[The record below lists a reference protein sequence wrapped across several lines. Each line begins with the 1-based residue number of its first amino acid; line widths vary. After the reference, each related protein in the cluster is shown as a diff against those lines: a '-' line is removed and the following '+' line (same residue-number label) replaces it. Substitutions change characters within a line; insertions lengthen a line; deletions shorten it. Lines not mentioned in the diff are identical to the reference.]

1 VLCLVTVATVPIA
14 RGDDT
19 LQEVGVRVTAVAFL
33 ALVAAIVLARPVLVP
48 VAAVLVGGVYGAELA
63 LADAPLDV
71 AAPAVAAGLLLAAEL
86 AYWSI
91 EERRRWT
98 GQAGEGLR
106 RVAVVAVLAA
116 GAFLMAACLLAVVDT
131 VSARGLAL
139 DLAGAIA
146 AAAVLVAILLLARA
160 QPSKGS

>member
-1 VLCLVTVATVPIA
+1 VLCLLAVAAVPIG

-48 VAAVLVGGVYGAELA
+48 AAAVLVGGVYGVELA

-91 EERRRWT
+91 EERQRWK

-106 RVAVVAVLAA
+106 RVAVVAILAA
-116 GAFLMAACLLAVVDT
+116 GAFMVAACLLAVVDA

-139 DLAGAIA
+139 DVAGAVA
-146 AAAVLVAILLLARA
+146 AAAVLLTILVLARA